1 MFNCGRHT
9 FFLRGLKPLPMAER
23 IAASDLSGVTETGG
37 TMTLTESQAESGAAG
52 MARSFN
58 AWGEDE
64 EE

>member
-1 MFNCGRHT
+1 
-9 FFLRGLKPLPMAER
+9 MAER

>member
-1 MFNCGRHT
+1 MKKTYMNPT
-9 FFLRGLKPLPMAER
+9 TTVVKTVLTQM

>member
-1 MFNCGRHT
+1 MKKTYMNPT
-9 FFLRGLKPLPMAER
+9 TTVVKTVLTQM

-37 TMTLTESQAESGAAG
+37 TMTLTESQAEKGAAG